1 MLVAA
6 HWVTVRLCGSRVSP
20 WCDILPDMELGVQ
33 PLVRR
38 SLLVVSP
45 LDDGALTDAAN
56 SVADAIVLDLASR
69 IPEHQRGDARRA
81 TASAL
86 GRLSSGG
93 AELLIWTDAKGV
105 SADLA
110 ACGRGA
116 IAGVLAAV
124 ATPEEVHIIHETLTT
139 WEAANN
145 VLSGATT
152 LELVVATAKAVQN
165 ADRLADASPRT
176 VAMVLDDGMLLG
188 ELGVATPDTS
198 DRLLYHRGRMA
209 VAARS
214 VGIQAHAFN
223 YAGATTHDRAVAAR
237 QAGLRGSLCFNP
249 GDVAVINAGFS
260 PPRHEVD
267 AALQVLDAMQ
277 VAIEG
282 GRGAVAVS
290 SGQMADLANV
300 RGANSIIVWDEAV
313 QQRDAAK
320 TMAITPSS

>member
-1 MLVAA
+1 M
-6 HWVTVRLCGSRVSP
+6 
-20 WCDILPDMELGVQ
+20 
-33 PLVRR
+33 VRR

-81 TASAL
+81 TAFPL
-86 GRLSSGG
+86 ERLSSGG
-93 AELLIWTDAKGV
+93 AELLLWTDADGIE
-105 SADLA
+105 ADLT

-116 IAGVLAAV
+116 IVGVLTAV
-124 ATPEEVHIIHETLTT
+124 DTPEEVHIIHEALNR

-145 VLSGATT
+145 VPTSATT

-165 ADRLADASPRT
+165 ADRLAAASPRT
-176 VAMVLDDGMLLG
+176 VAMALDDAMLLG

-198 DRLLYHRGRMA
+198 DTLLYHRGRMA

-214 VGIQAHAFN
+214 AGIQAHALY
-223 YAGATTHDRAVAAR
+223 YAGATAHDRAVVAR
-237 QAGLRGSLCFNP
+237 QTGLRGSLCFNP
-249 GDVAVINAGFS
+249 DDVAAINVGFS
-260 PPRHEVD
+260 PSRHEVD
-267 AALQVLDAMQ
+267 AARQVLDAMQ

-282 GRGAVAVS
+282 GRGSVAVS

-300 RGANSIIVWDEAV
+300 RGANSIIAWDEAV
-313 QQRDAAK
+313 QRRDAAK
-320 TMAITPSS
+320 TMTIAPSS